1 MCSVHNTERVALLEY
16 EIGCSHSSVAEDSS
30 LVDVE
35 PCRLV
40 RHYYVTYPIKPVL
53 LLNYL

>member
-1 MCSVHNTERVALLEY
+1 MCSVHNTERVAVLEY
-16 EIGCSHSSVAEDSS
+16 EIGGSHSDVAEDSG
-30 LVDVE
+30 LVDVM

-40 RHYYVTYPIKPVL
+40 RHHHVKYPIKPVS

>member
-1 MCSVHNTERVALLEY
+1 MFSFHSTERVALLEY
-16 EIGCSHSSVAEDSS
+16 EIGGSHSGIAEDSS
-30 LVDVE
+30 LVGVT

-40 RHYYVTYPIKPVL
+40 RHHDVKYPIKPVP

>member
-1 MCSVHNTERVALLEY
+1 MCSVHITERVALLEY
-16 EIGCSHSSVAEDSS
+16 EIGGSHSGVAEDSR
-30 LVDVE
+30 LVDIT

-40 RHYYVTYPIKPVL
+40 RHYYIKYQIKPVP